1 MGSVGRQITA
11 EAWMATPT
19 GFGRRPYR
27 AYVPHPLEG
36 WEPALTAEDVNAV
49 TVADRALVAA
59 GTLPQSELAGGL
71 AKWMLARDESI
82 RSSVMEG
89 VTATAEGLAWAE
101 YQDQAGR
108 PVSDENEAL
117 TLGAT
122 QQVAAAVELGQR
134 MRSGYRC
141 TLDDLCGI
149 HSLLFAQTRDR
160 SLGGVL
166 RDEPVW
172 IGPPGCLVEDATF
185 VPPPH
190 GHVPALMDDLVSYVN
205 TSDHPPVLRAV
216 IAHGQFETIHPFG
229 DGNGRTGRALIQTV
243 LNAAGP
249 ADGTVPVSSALS
261 RDQRGY
267 YDALN
272 ATRVVCGAA
281 DTATRS
287 RGLHHW
293 LRTFSNA
300 CVEAE
305 RQAATVARTVEGL
318 ARRWQTVAVFRSDS
332 AAAAVLAALPS
343 MPVLD
348 ANTAAQHLGVTP
360 RAARDALAALTDV
373 GIVNSTGGRRNRRYT
388 VPEMVAL
395 LRGMTPDGGLTAR
408 AQPWLTPPY
417 EPAATAVSAAVPDA
431 TCAYYGPRAKR
442 RCWLPP
448 RHSGQHRYPPK

>member
-1 MGSVGRQITA
+1 
-11 EAWMATPT
+11 MATRT

-27 AYVPHPLEG
+27 AYVPHPLDG

-59 GTLPQSELAGGL
+59 GTLPRSELAGGL

-82 RSSVMEG
+82 RSSVIEG
-89 VTATAEGLAWAE
+89 VAATAEGLAWAE
-101 YQDQAGR
+101 YHDQTGR

-134 MRSGYRC
+134 MRAGYDC
-141 TLDDLCGI
+141 TLDDLCDV
-149 HSLLFAQTRDR
+149 HRLLFAHTRDR

-166 RDEPVW
+166 RDEPIW
-172 IGPPGCLVEDATF
+172 IGPQGCLVDDAVFVAPPEDQ
-185 VPPPH
+185 VPT
-190 GHVPALMDDLVSYVN
+190 LMEDLVSYVN
-205 TSDHPPVLRAV
+205 TSDHPGVLRAV
-216 IAHGQFETIHPFG
+216 IAHSAFETIHPFV

-249 ADGTVPVSSALS
+249 AEGAVPVSSALS

-272 ATRVVCGAA
+272 ATRVVCDAS

-287 RGLHHW
+287 GGLGGW
-293 LRTFSNA
+293 LRVFSNA

-305 RQAATVARTVEGL
+305 RQASSVARTVEGL
-318 ARRWQTVAVFRSDS
+318 AQRWKAVAVFRRDS
-332 AAAAVLAALPS
+332 AAAAVLAALAS

-348 ANTAAQHLGVTP
+348 AESAAQHVGVTP
-360 RAARDALAALTDV
+360 RAARAALAALAEV
-373 GIVNSTGGRRNRRYT
+373 GIVNSTGGRRNRRYV

-395 LRGMTPDGGLTAR
+395 LRGVTPDGGLAAR
-408 AQPWLTPPY
+408 VLPWLPP
-417 EPAATAVSAAVPDA
+417 PAAPVAASGA
-431 TCAYYGPRAKR
+431 TCGYYGPRAKR
-442 RCWLPP
+442 RCWLPQ
-448 RHSGQHRYPPK
+448 RHRGQHRYPPK

>member
-1 MGSVGRQITA
+1 MGKQITA
-11 EAWMATPT
+11 EGWMATGT
-19 GFGRRPYR
+19 GLGRRPYR
-27 AYVPHPLEG
+27 AYVPHPLAG
-36 WEPALTAEDVNAV
+36 WEPALSAEDVNAV

-59 GTLPQSELAGGL
+59 GTLPPTELAGGL

-89 VTATAEGLAWAE
+89 VAATVEGLAWAE

-108 PVSDENEAL
+108 PISDENEAL

-134 MRSGYRC
+134 MRAGHSC

-149 HSLLFAQTRDR
+149 HHLLFAQTRDR
-160 SLGGVL
+160 SVGGVL
-166 RDEPVW
+166 RDEPIW
-172 IGPPGCLVEDATF
+172 IGPPGCLVDDATF
-185 VPPPH
+185 VAPPED
-190 GHVPALMDDLVSYVN
+190 HVPALMDDLVNYVN
-205 TSDHPPVLRAV
+205 TSDHPAVLRAA
-216 IAHGQFETIHPFG
+216 IAHSQFETIHPFG

-243 LNAAGP
+243 LNAAGL
-249 ADGTVPVSSALS
+249 ADGAVPVSSALS

-281 DTATRS
+281 DTTARS
-287 RGLHHW
+287 RGFSDW
-293 LRTFSNA
+293 LRAFSNA

-318 ARRWQTVAVFRSDS
+318 AHRWQTVAVFRRDS
-332 AAAAVLAALPS
+332 AAAAMLAALPS

-348 ANTAAQHLGVTP
+348 ANTAARHIGVTP
-360 RAARDALAALTDV
+360 RAARDALAALTGV

-395 LRGMTPDGGLTAR
+395 LRSVTPDGGLAAR
-408 AQPWLTPPY
+408 VRPWLTPPA
-417 EPAATAVSAAVPDA
+417 EPAAAMAAASAA
-431 TCAYYGPRAKR
+431 TCGYLGPRAKR
-442 RCWLPP
+442 HCWLPP
-448 RHSGQHRYPPK
+448 RHSGQHRYPPE

>member
-1 MGSVGRQITA
+1 
-11 EAWMATPT
+11 MATRT

-27 AYVPHPLEG
+27 AYVPHPLQG

-49 TVADRALVAA
+49 TIADRALVAA
-59 GTLPQSELAGGL
+59 GTLPPSELADGL
-71 AKWMLARDESI
+71 AQWMLARDESI

-89 VTATAEGLAWAE
+89 VAATAEGLAWSE

-160 SLGGVL
+160 AVGDVL
-166 RDEPVW
+166 RDEPIW
-172 IGPPGCLVEDATF
+172 IGPPGCGVDHATF
-185 VPPPH
+185 VAPPEDQ
-190 GHVPALMDDLVSYVN
+190 VPALMDDLVSYVN
-205 TSDHPPVLRAV
+205 TSGHPAVLRAV
-216 IAHGQFETIHPFG
+216 ITHSQFETIHPFG

-243 LNAAGP
+243 LNAAGLV
-249 ADGTVPVSSALS
+249 DGAVPVSSALS

-281 DTATRS
+281 DTRARS
-287 RGLHHW
+287 RGLGDW
-293 LRTFSNA
+293 LTTFSNA

-305 RQAATVARTVEGL
+305 HQAATVARTVEGL
-318 ARRWQTVAVFRSDS
+318 ARRWQTVAVFRRDS

-348 ANTAAQHLGVTP
+348 ATTAARHVGVTP
-360 RAARDALAALTDV
+360 RAARAALAALTDV
-373 GIVNSTGGRRNRRYT
+373 GIVNSAGGRRNRRYA

-395 LRGMTPDGGLTAR
+395 LRAMTPDGGLAAGVR
-408 AQPWLTPPY
+408 PPLTPPA
-417 EPAATAVSAAVPDA
+417 EPADTATVWGA
-431 TCAYYGPRAKR
+431 TCGHYGPRAKR

>member
-1 MGSVGRQITA
+1 
-11 EAWMATPT
+11 MATPT

-36 WEPALTAEDVNAV
+36 WEPALTAENVNAL
-49 TVADRALVAA
+49 TIADRALVAA
-59 GTLPQSELAGGL
+59 GTLPPSELADGL
-71 AKWMLARDESI
+71 ARWMLARDESI

-89 VTATAEGLAWAE
+89 VAATGAGLAWAE
-101 YQDQAGR
+101 YQDRSGR

-134 MRSGYRC
+134 MRTGYSC

-149 HSLLFAQTRDR
+149 HRLLFAHTRDR

-166 RDEPVW
+166 RDEPIW
-172 IGPPGCLVEDATF
+172 IGPPGCSVDDATF
-185 VPPPH
+185 VAPPEDQ
-190 GHVPALMDDLVSYVN
+190 VPTLMDDLVGYVN
-205 TSDHPPVLRAV
+205 TSDHPAVLRAV
-216 IAHGQFETIHPFG
+216 IAHAQFETIHPFG

-243 LNAAGP
+243 LNAAGL
-249 ADGTVPVSSALS
+249 ADGAVPVSSALS
-261 RDQRGY
+261 RDQRVY

-281 DTATRS
+281 DTTTRS
-287 RGLHHW
+287 RGLGDW
-293 LRTFSNA
+293 LTTFSNA

-318 ARRWQTVAVFRSDS
+318 AQRWQAVAVFRRDS

-348 ANTAAQHLGVTP
+348 ANTAAEHVGVTP
-360 RAARDALAALTDV
+360 RAARAALVALADV
-373 GIVNSTGGRRNRRYT
+373 GIVNPAGGRRNRRYT

-395 LRGMTPDGGLTAR
+395 LRAITPDGGLAAR
-408 AQPWLTPPY
+408 VRPPLAPPS
-417 EPAATAVSAAVPDA
+417 EPAAAEAGAGA
-431 TCAYYGPRAKR
+431 TCGYYGPRAKR
-442 RCWLPP
+442 HCWLPP
-448 RHSGQHRYPPK
+448 RHSGQHRYPPRQR

>member
-1 MGSVGRQITA
+1 
-11 EAWMATPT
+11 MATRT

-59 GTLPQSELAGGL
+59 GTLPASELAGGL

-82 RSSVMEG
+82 RSSIMEG
-89 VTATAEGLAWAE
+89 VAATAAGLAWAE
-101 YQDQAGR
+101 YHDQAGR

-117 TLGAT
+117 TLGAA
-122 QQVAAAVELGQR
+122 QQVAAAVELGRR
-134 MRSGYRC
+134 MRAGYNC
-141 TLDDLCGI
+141 ALDDLCGI

-160 SLGGVL
+160 SVGGVL
-166 RDEPVW
+166 RDEPIW
-172 IGPPGCLVEDATF
+172 IGPPGCLVDDATF
-185 VPPPH
+185 VPPPQDQ
-190 GHVPALMDDLVSYVN
+190 VPALMDDLVRYVN

-243 LNAAGP
+243 LNAAGL
-249 ADGTVPVSSALS
+249 ADGAVPVSSALS

-281 DTATRS
+281 DTTTRS
-287 RGLHHW
+287 RGLRGW
-293 LRTFSNA
+293 LTTFSDA

-305 RQAATVARTVEGL
+305 HQAAAVARTAAGL
-318 ARRWQTVAVFRSDS
+318 ARRWQGVAVFRRDS

-348 ANTAAQHLGVTP
+348 AKTAAQHVGVTP
-360 RAARDALAALTDV
+360 RAARAALVALSDA
-373 GIVNSTGGRRNRRYT
+373 GIVSSTSGRRNRRYT
-388 VPEMVAL
+388 VPEMVTL
-395 LRGMTPDGGLTAR
+395 LRAMTPDGGLTAR
-408 AQPWLTPPY
+408 VQSRLTPPS
-417 EPAATAVSAAVPDA
+417 ERPTAAAESGA
-431 TCAYYGPRAKR
+431 TCGYYGPRAKR

-448 RHSGQHRYPPK
+448 RHSGQHRYPPQ

>member
-1 MGSVGRQITA
+1 
-11 EAWMATPT
+11 MATPT
-19 GFGRRPYR
+19 GFGLRPYR

-36 WEPALTAEDVNAV
+36 WEPALSAEDVNAV

-71 AKWMLARDESI
+71 AKWMVARDESI
-82 RSSVMEG
+82 RSSVIEG
-89 VTATAEGLAWAE
+89 VAATAEGLAWAE
-101 YQDQAGR
+101 YHDRAGR

-122 QQVAAAVELGQR
+122 QQVTAAVELGQR
-134 MRSGYRC
+134 MRSGHRC
-141 TLDDLCGI
+141 TLDDLCGV

-166 RDEPVW
+166 RDEPIW
-172 IGPPGCLVEDATF
+172 IGPPGCLVDDATF
-185 VPPPH
+185 VPPPQDQ
-190 GHVPALMDDLVSYVN
+190 VPALMDDLVNYVN
-205 TSDHPPVLRAV
+205 TSDHPAVLRAL
-216 IAHGQFETIHPFG
+216 IAHSQFETIHPFG

-243 LNAAGP
+243 LNAAGL
-249 ADGTVPVSSALS
+249 ADGAVPVSSALS

-281 DTATRS
+281 DTTTRS
-287 RGLHHW
+287 RGLRDW
-293 LRTFSNA
+293 LRAFSNA

-305 RQAATVARTVEGL
+305 HQAATVARTVEDL
-318 ARRWQTVAVFRSDS
+318 AQRWQTVAVFRRDS

-348 ANTAAQHLGVTP
+348 AQTAAQRVGVTP
-360 RAARDALAALTDV
+360 RAARAALAALTDV
-373 GIVNSTGGRRNRRYT
+373 GIVNSTGGSRNRRYT

-395 LRGMTPDGGLTAR
+395 LRSMTPDGGLAPRAR
-408 AQPWLTPPY
+408 PRLTPPS
-417 EPAATAVSAAVPDA
+417 EPAAAAAGTA
-431 TCAYYGPRAKR
+431 CGYYGPRAKR
-442 RCWLPP
+442 RCRLPQG
-448 RHSGQHRYPPK
+448 HSGQHRYSPK

>member
-1 MGSVGRQITA
+1 
-11 EAWMATPT
+11 MATPT

-59 GTLPQSELAGGL
+59 GALPQPELAGGL
-71 AKWMLARDESI
+71 ARWMMTRDESI

-89 VTATAEGLAWAE
+89 VAATAAGLAWAE
-101 YQDQAGR
+101 YQDRVGR

-122 QQVAAAVELGQR
+122 QQIAAAVELGQR
-134 MRSGYRC
+134 MRAGYSC

-166 RDEPVW
+166 RDEPIW
-172 IGPPGCLVEDATF
+172 IGPPGCLVDDAIFVAPPEDQ
-185 VPPPH
+185 
-190 GHVPALMDDLVSYVN
+190 VPALMDDLVSYVN
-205 TSDHPPVLRAV
+205 TSDHPTVLRAV

-243 LNAAGP
+243 LNAAGL
-249 ADGTVPVSSALS
+249 ADGAVPVSSALS

-272 ATRVVCGAA
+272 ATRVVCDAV
-281 DTATRS
+281 DTTSRS
-287 RGLHHW
+287 RGLHDW
-293 LRTFSNA
+293 LTTFSNA

-318 ARRWQTVAVFRSDS
+318 AQRWQAVAVFRRDS

-348 ANTAAQHLGVTP
+348 ANTAAQLVGVTP
-360 RAARDALAALTDV
+360 RAARNALAALTDV
-373 GIVNSTGGRRNRRYT
+373 GIVSPAGGRRNRRFT
-388 VPEMVAL
+388 VPEMVTL
-395 LRGMTPDGGLTAR
+395 LRAMTPDGGLAAR
-408 AQPWLTPPY
+408 ARAWMTPPP
-417 EPAATAVSAAVPDA
+417 EPAAAVALSGA
-431 TCAYYGPRAKR
+431 TCGYYGPRAKR
-442 RCWLPP
+442 HCWLPP
-448 RHSGQHRYPPK
+448 RHSGQHRYPPE